1 MCSFPNLA
9 FVKAESEA
17 FLSLFSSFNAI
28 SKLCSP
34 LLSHSPLYD
43 QYCKDHY
50 ADGHCDQ
57 GCNNAECEWDG
68 LDCANNIPEKLAA
81 GLLVVVVHIMPDQL
95 RNNSFGFLRELSRVL
110 HTNVVFRRDRK
121 GEEMIYPYYGNEQEL
136 KKHNIKRSL
145 DSWNDVSSNVMSSV
159 KSSIYNI
166 VVEGGRKRR
175 ELDEMQI
182 KGYVCYNRALICF
195 KNTFE

>member
-1 MCSFPNLA
+1 MLHLNSA
-9 FVKAESEA
+9 
-17 FLSLFSSFNAI
+17 LF
-28 SKLCSP
+28 
-34 LLSHSPLYD
+34 SHSPLYD

-68 LDCANNIPEKLAA
+68 LDCASNIPEKLAA
-81 GLLVVVVHIMPDQL
+81 GLLVVVVHILPDQL
-95 RNNSFGFLRELSRVL
+95 QNNSFGFLRELSRVL
-110 HTNVVFRRDRK
+110 HTNVVFRRDSK

-136 KKHNIKRSL
+136 RKHNIKRSL
-145 DSWNDVSSNVMSSV
+145 DGWNDASSNVLSSV

-166 VVEGGRKRR
+166 AVEGGRKRR

-182 KGYVCYNRALICF
+182 KGYVCDSRGLVCF
-195 KNTFE
+195 KNVF